1 MGLSCVCVEYMQPLS
16 EEIHFKDDKHN
27 SDYDHEAFLGEDVK
41 RFGHMPADE
50 SKKQLGYDVA
60 HV

>member
-1 MGLSCVCVEYMQPLS
+1 MQPLS